1 VPVEGFSID
10 ISTELLDAFTESL
23 RSRNVSIRFYAGAW
37 ETYRPTTSSGRPFD
51 LVLTSETIYRQ
62 KSVPSLLAVLMAASK
77 SSVGGPEL
85 DDILPGLC
93 IRATLV
99 LVAAKAMYFG
109 VGGNVDDFQRAA
121 EDVGAVV
128 TDAWELPTGVR
139 RTILRLTW

>member
-1 VPVEGFSID
+1 MPVEGFSID